1 MYLLW
6 QIHSGPHSNTC
17 GSWHPHFCLQLP
29 GPLETGEDTWARL
42 TAESHGHT
50 ETLAC
55 LQQDTFS
62 PSTWPFMHR
71 TSCSICSLCTSQ
83 SPLVSHCTL
92 PEAPFMCWQSCS
104 ISEFIPRH
112 VLWLL
117 FQTFHC
123 TKEGNHWPPAVC
135 VSQCL
140 LDNKMF
146 PHCMLFSPDIPG
158 RYLSHPTE
166 CQLGICQGNSEEHQV
181 FLAHHDM
188 VESWLMDLLK
198 FMNLKSLEAVCEG
211 EETISFDQ
219 GLAHR
224 RSCTNLSYQ
233 RCGRRQL
240 ISKAAQ
246 IEGVFML
253 FRHLQHCY
261 GD

>member
-71 TSCSICSLCTSQ
+71 TSCSICSLCISQ

-117 FQTFHC
+117 FQTF
-123 TKEGNHWPPAVC
+123 
-135 VSQCL
+135 
-140 LDNKMF
+140 
-146 PHCMLFSPDIPG
+146 
-158 RYLSHPTE
+158 LSHPTE

-198 FMNLKSLEAVCEG
+198 FMNLKSCK
-211 EETISFDQ
+211 
-219 GLAHR
+219 R
-224 RSCTNLSYQ
+224 
-233 RCGRRQL
+233 
-240 ISKAAQ
+240 
-246 IEGVFML
+246 
-253 FRHLQHCY
+253 
-261 GD
+261 